1 MGFIVEIF
9 VSIIF
14 EGLILKFFKALG
26 YGFHWLILTL
36 SFYSKEEKYTIIK
49 EDQSYHGWIGFI
61 VLIMVI
67 GLKSYYYL
75 KKNKKKRLNY

>member
-1 MGFIVEIF
+1 MGYVVEI
-9 VSIIF
+9 VVTIIF

-49 EDQSYHGWIGFI
+49 EDQSYHLAMG
-61 VLIMVI
+61 LIFFVVI
-67 GLKSYYYL
+67 LALYLYYGDSF
-75 KKNKKKRLNY
+75 